1 MTGHNRIPTK
11 APLISERRAIALAEA
26 MILGLA
32 VAAFIVLLVTV

>member
-26 MILGLA
+26 MILG
-32 VAAFIVLLVTV
+32 VVFVIVLFLVIA